1 MQPVARWSCHTPMV
15 SDSDEKTADQDLI
28 QRVLAGDDGAFQRL
42 IERYQ
47 NLIWSLLNR
56 MISDR
61 DDREE
66 LAQDIFLKV
75 YFKLNQFRFES
86 KFSTWLYT
94 IAYSAALSH
103 LRKVAP
109 EMTSI
114 EQQTE
119 VVSEDGE
126 LDSRLDAEQVVLAMN
141 QLGLEDRTMLTLYH
155 LHNCTIE
162 EISTIVGKPDGTV
175 KNQLFRARQKLKV
188 ILQAEVLI

>member
-1 MQPVARWSCHTPMV
+1 MV

-28 QRVLAGDDGAFQRL
+28 RRVLAGDDGAFQRL

-94 IAYSAALSH
+94 IAYRAALSH

-114 EQQTE
+114 EQQAE

-155 LHNCTIE
+155 LHNCTIK

-175 KNQLFRARQKLKV
+175 KNQLFRARQKLKG
-188 ILQAEVLI
+188 ILQAEVLV

>member
-1 MQPVARWSCHTPMV
+1 ME
-15 SDSDEKTADQDLI
+15 SDLDEAPDDQVLI
-28 QRVLAGDDGAFQRL
+28 RRVLDGDDGAYHIL

-56 MISDR
+56 MVSDY

-75 YFKLNQFRFES
+75 YFKLKQFRFES

-94 IAYSAALSH
+94 IAYRAALSY
-103 LRKVAP
+103 LRKVTP
-109 EMTSI
+109 EMTPI
-114 EQQTE
+114 EQQEE
-119 VVSEDGE
+119 VVSEDDA

-141 QLGLEDRTMLTLYH
+141 QLGLEDRTALTLYH

-188 ILQAEVLI
+188 ILQAEALV